1 MGCIDFHTHAF
12 PDALARRAVASL
24 EESGNITAYSDGT
37 IKGLLASMDAASIER
52 AVLCSIATRP
62 GQFGDILAWSAAV
75 RSERIIPL
83 PSVLPRDDQHLAH
96 VRQVHAQGF
105 AGIKMHSYYQNYR
118 LDDPALF
125 PLYEELSELGM
136 LLVIHAGFDIAFPRE
151 RRADP
156 ARIDV
161 VTRRWPKLQLIAT
174 HVGGWDDWD
183 EVERLL
189 IGRPVY
195 LELSFGTYFLPAE
208 RLKRLLMAHPQ
219 EYLLFGSDS
228 PWTDQKKSLEGLRA
242 LGLPQEL
249 FERITYG
256 NARRLLDRL

>member
-83 PSVLPRDDQHLAH
+83 PSVHPRDEQHLAH

-105 AGIKMHSYYQNYR
+105 AG
-118 LDDPALF
+118 
-125 PLYEELSELGM
+125 LYHE
-136 LLVIHAGFDIAFPRE
+136 IFNE
-151 RRADP
+151 RDAAPVFAQLESWLEQRCP
-156 ARIDV
+156 V
-161 VTRRWPKLQLIAT
+161 RRK
-174 HVGGWDDWD
+174 
-183 EVERLL
+183 
-189 IGRPVY
+189 
-195 LELSFGTYFLPAE
+195 
-208 RLKRLLMAHPQ
+208 
-219 EYLLFGSDS
+219 
-228 PWTDQKKSLEGLRA
+228 
-242 LGLPQEL
+242 
-249 FERITYG
+249 
-256 NARRLLDRL
+256 